1 VSDQGDAPNRIRL
14 VTAELVHV
22 MREASGLPMMRCKE
36 IADDARLNLHGD
48 FVTALLAADA
58 NTLAVKINS
67 RDPSVSDVVI
77 RRRWNLARALGRR
90 DDMVARHETWAR
102 LDAMSNRFRGDPATH

>member
-1 VSDQGDAPNRIRL
+1 
-14 VTAELVHV
+14 
-22 MREASGLPMMRCKE
+22 
-36 IADDARLNLHGD
+36 
-48 FVTALLAADA
+48 
-58 NTLAVKINS
+58 VKINS